1 MRLRPAYDRAVPEP
15 RFFERR
21 PNPPPAKVNAVT
33 LTVTGTLVW
42 VVATA
47 VVAVLIFAG
56 AVDAALLDV
65 CFAGLAMGV
74 LAIGWGYV
82 HERRARRARSRQR
95 TEPAQ

>member
-1 MRLRPAYDRAVPEP
+1 MPEP

-21 PNPPPAKVNAVT
+21 PDPPPARVNAIT

-42 VVATA
+42 AFATA
-47 VVAVLIFAG
+47 VVAALIVAG

-74 LAIGWGYV
+74 LAIGWGYL

-95 TEPAQ
+95 AEPAE